1 MDETAVLGRR
11 NGHREERQGTDE
23 RLRLLVRW
31 LLHCH
36 ERTRQRQ
43 QLGALEPH
51 LRDDVGL
58 TESEVMRELE
68 KPFWR

>member
-1 MDETAVLGRR
+1 MDKTAVLGGRD
-11 NGHREERQGTDE
+11 GHREERQGGDE

-43 QLGALEPH
+43 QLGALEPC
-51 LRDDVGL
+51 LRNDIGV

-68 KPFWR
+68 KPFCR